1 MAAVIF
7 IMVDFASVGV
17 FIMRTSALWRSSE
30 RFRRESRPRFGL
42 TCFEKAKADVIL
54 DFASNVPRP
63 SLLRL
68 PLPLHFDLLAR
79 DSHALKQTN
88 FLV

>member
-30 RFRRESRPRFGL
+30 RFRTESKPRSGL
-42 TCFEKAKADVIL
+42 TCFVKAKADAML
-54 DFASNVPRP
+54 GFASNAPRP
-63 SLLRL
+63 SSSRL
-68 PLPLHFDLLAR
+68 PLLLHFD
-79 DSHALKQTN
+79 
-88 FLV
+88 